1 MLIVVGDDLVLRK
14 GEKRTSARV
23 IPQIYHTLKSFAH
36 IPMALDVAL
45 AAHGESP
52 LDEETLHEL
61 RDYRGL
67 FAAAGEKLATAGL
80 DGEERER
87 QKAILAAATTF
98 LDSILEKRRCT
109 SAERI
114 AFARQMNPLVMAN
127 AAAAARAALD
137 MLHRQVCQWKGEMT
151 PEEWSRVT
159 VLIIGRQ
166 LPRKDN
172 LAVQYFA
179 RLFGQS
185 GEGKR
190 LIYAE
195 GLAEEPRA
203 LDLLA
208 TYRVD
213 TQIGIDFFNDP
224 LRMQRDLL
232 ADGARS
238 YLPLLIDHP

>member
-1 MLIVVGDDLVLRK
+1 
-14 GEKRTSARV
+14 
-23 IPQIYHTLKSFAH
+23 
-36 IPMALDVAL
+36 
-45 AAHGESP
+45 
-52 LDEETLHEL
+52 
-61 RDYRGL
+61 
-67 FAAAGEKLATAGL
+67 
-80 DGEERER
+80 
-87 QKAILAAATTF
+87 
-98 LDSILEKRRCT
+98 
-109 SAERI
+109 
-114 AFARQMNPLVMAN
+114 MNPLVMAN

-159 VLIIGRQ
+159 VLVIGRQ

>member
-1 MLIVVGDDLVLRK
+1 MSHSPPTARALSTR
-14 GEKRTSARV
+14 RRCTSCEITEDCSRRRVKNSRRPDSTAR
-23 IPQIYHTLKSFAH
+23 Q
-36 IPMALDVAL
+36 
-45 AAHGESP
+45 
-52 LDEETLHEL
+52 
-61 RDYRGL
+61 
-67 FAAAGEKLATAGL
+67 
-80 DGEERER
+80 RER

-127 AAAAARAALD
+127 ASAAARAALD
-137 MLHRQVCQWKGEMT
+137 ILHRQVCQWKGEMT
-151 PEEWSRVT
+151 PKEWSRVT

-232 ADGARS
+232 ADGAKS